1 MYGEPMKFDGEAL
14 KEAREAKGMSLELLA
29 GMADCSVQTVINA
42 ETGSNDPIGST
53 VAKMARALGV
63 TMDSLYIEGEAA

>member
-1 MYGEPMKFDGEAL
+1 MQFDGKTL
-14 KEAREAKGMSLELLA
+14 RETRIAKGMSQELLA
-29 GMADCSVQTVINA
+29 GLAECSVQTIINA
-42 ETGSNDPIGST
+42 ETGATDPTGST